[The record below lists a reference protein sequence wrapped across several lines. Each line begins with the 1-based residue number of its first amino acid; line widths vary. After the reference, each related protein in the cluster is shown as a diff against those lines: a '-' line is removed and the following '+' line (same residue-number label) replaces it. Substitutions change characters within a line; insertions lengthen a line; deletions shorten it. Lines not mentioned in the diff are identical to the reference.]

1 MLGVPCYRIKRTYMT
16 ILHVKQGDVNAPIFF
31 NIFRDSTCRYI
42 KSKAGDLGLKLTN
55 NIDGH
60 MTGRRNQI
68 M

>member
-1 MLGVPCYRIKRTYMT
+1 MT

-31 NIFRDSTCRYI
+31 NIFLDSTCRYI